1 MMQVVDKKISELKP
15 YENNPRMNDDA
26 VAYVA
31 NSIKQ
36 FGFNSHLTAP
46 IYK

>member
-1 MMQVVDKKISELKP
+1 MQIIEKKISELTP
-15 YENNPRMNDDA
+15 YKNNPRQNDDA

-36 FGFNSHLTAP
+36 FGFNSHLTVP